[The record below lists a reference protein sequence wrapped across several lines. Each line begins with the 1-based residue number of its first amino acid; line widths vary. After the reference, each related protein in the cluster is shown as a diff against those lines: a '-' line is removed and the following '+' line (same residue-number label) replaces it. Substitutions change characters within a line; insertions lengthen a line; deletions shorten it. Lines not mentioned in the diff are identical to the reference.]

1 MTTQTTAQKP
11 NASDKKLS
19 SEETKAIVNRVSF
32 VGIAGNI
39 ILSAFKLFAGIIGH
53 SGAMISDA
61 VHSLSDV
68 FATFIALIGVRLS
81 QHGADKEHPYG
92 HERLECVA
100 SLILGGILLI
110 TGAGIGIAGIE
121 KIFSGNIS
129 HLEVPGAIALAA
141 AIVSIIVKEAMF
153 WYTRWYALKINS
165 SAFMA
170 DAWHHRSDA
179 LSSIGS
185 LIGIAGARLGFPI
198 LDPIASVIICIFIL
212 KVAIDIFRDTIR
224 KMTDS
229 SCDDQFEEQMRRFIL
244 SQDGVLGIDLLRTR
258 MFGTKVYADVEIAA
272 DGNRTLNEVHDVAE
286 HVHDG
291 VEEHFPDLK
300 HVMVHVNP
308 YQAEK

>member
-1 MTTQTTAQKP
+1 
-11 NASDKKLS
+11 
-19 SEETKAIVNRVSF
+19 
-32 VGIAGNI
+32 
-39 ILSAFKLFAGIIGH
+39 
-53 SGAMISDA
+53 
-61 VHSLSDV
+61 
-68 FATFIALIGVRLS
+68 
-81 QHGADKEHPYG
+81 
-92 HERLECVA
+92 
-100 SLILGGILLI
+100 
-110 TGAGIGIAGIE
+110 
-121 KIFSGNIS
+121 
-129 HLEVPGAIALAA
+129 
-141 AIVSIIVKEAMF
+141 
-153 WYTRWYALKINS
+153 
-165 SAFMA
+165 MA

-291 VEEHFPDLK
+291 LEEHFPDLK